1 MSGSTK
7 LGVREFLTVKL
18 SLLGVNSF
26 GVWFVSLIS
35 VGGGG
40 EGEGGGGG
48 LGVKERTV
56 ISGVLCPSELR
67 TLSSSLRPKGS
78 LEEWLASWGSG
89 NLTDEIRHVGK
100 FGYLDIFE
108 SRESQRNRSIT
119 DRNSCDENHLK
130 LKGFLFVTIS
140 PPPGSGVRSNMI

>member
-1 MSGSTK
+1 M
-7 LGVREFLTVKL
+7 
-18 SLLGVNSF
+18 NSF

-89 NLTDEIRHVGK
+89 NLTEESDMLAN
-100 FGYLDIFE
+100 LDIWIYSKAE
-108 SRESQRNRSIT
+108 RVRGT
-119 DRNSCDENHLK
+119 DQ
-130 LKGFLFVTIS
+130 
-140 PPPGSGVRSNMI
+140 